1 MITSTVAFFQFAADF
16 TNAGLSKLDLASWKG
31 LLILA
36 LVLGEFALPWLF
48 RIVHL
53 PGKSKVERR

>member
-1 MITSTVAFFQFAADF
+1 VITSTLAFFQFATEF
-16 TNAGLSKLDLASWKG
+16 TDAGLSKLDLASWKG

-48 RIVHL
+48 QIVRL
-53 PGKSKVERR
+53 PGKSKGERR